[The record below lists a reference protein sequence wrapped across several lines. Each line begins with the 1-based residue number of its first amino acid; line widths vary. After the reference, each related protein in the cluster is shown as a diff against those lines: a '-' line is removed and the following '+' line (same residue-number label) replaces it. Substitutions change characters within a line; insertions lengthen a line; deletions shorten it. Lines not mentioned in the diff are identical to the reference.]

1 MLSNRVH
8 GLSQRKEG
16 STGPMEGTQSD
27 QPDSSNTTL
36 LEVQTRYFAQDLGRL
51 FEIGFNTGFLSA
63 IAKRPNLHAHFGTL
77 YADDLKHLQLS
88 DLLEQMY
95 HNTGLVATRD
105 RDILQ
110 RWVHYILIKG
120 WLSGRTLLEEYI
132 QTVTAIKQGIRRDI
146 HYLQCNFYGA
156 NSLDTYPK
164 NEKTAIQDMIKQ
176 LSPFGVNTLTENEIA
191 EHSQTGNF
199 LRADTLML
207 LKAGRQ
213 WRILCIDLSIFSL
226 QHLSDLRD
234 LGNVEELR
242 RLLSRE
248 IRYRRSKSV
257 FSDLSIDTAIDNSAK
272 HLLSS
277 QLTTYFTAF
286 KRADKETT
294 KLIQAA
300 SYAYDFFKFLRH
312 KNIIQAND
320 QVIFTIIGYTDRAIN
335 AMSVNQEQLS
345 LLETC
350 ADIYK
355 HKSSDQEID
364 AAREQVLKSIQ
375 KTTQRC
381 FQGGR
386 KFIQSLL
393 HSVDEQDGL
402 AWRSHTETLE
412 TFTNTKQPLT
422 ASQIPQNI
430 QAMLKAEEYQGQHI
444 LDIHAAMVKKELASP
459 HSFLFLT
466 GCPGIGKTTAIVD
479 FLKEAIERGEGFLF
493 IYVSPRK
500 QVNLDIIEKFREKTQ
515 LPPSDKVLG
524 LTTNSTVIRN
534 NQSRKTVHY
543 YSQKRQDTF
552 SEDGV
557 TFIHADSDDA
567 KKQRIRS
574 RELEEIQEG
583 FLIDKGEQ
591 ISGVL
596 QSLCCALHATLE
608 KPLSNAIVATVAIQ
622 SLKKL
627 DTSGKSTLRHLN
639 TLFKSVLNDNE
650 IIPHKMAQFQTKI
663 KHVFFM
669 IDEVTGDES
678 GVAFLQEVHTFLT
691 EHNLLHVPGLNTKII
706 VADASIVDPAIIKR
720 HLEETSYEPDK
731 IYFRR
736 ETGEQSLPLSYAEL
750 TFLRE
755 KAAVINANAYPASK
769 LHMTYHIGVDCLQ
782 YVEETFVERSKKLD
796 EQLQGRI
803 LNAILDLLKRDEVKQ
818 FIVYIQN
825 KQRLARLI
833 EAIRRIRGTFEKCI
847 DYLDI
852 HANSSEK
859 DKKDIQAH
867 RKSVK
872 VVFMTASA
880 SRGLSFPEATHIL
893 IDIPRFEVEQNL
905 MEILQVIY
913 RGRGGER
920 DNEEKYLSFYLTDR
934 VIYVNEQDRLL
945 SVRERML
952 HLLNVL
958 FILKAS
964 IMTRITGSLQT
975 GINQHFMMIPIGGRS
990 TQMVGETFTS
1000 RMSKLIKEAQSHSY
1014 LHHDDKRLEHVFDSL
1029 KRLLEDVSIDLRP
1042 TGRET
1047 QATRQKQLYLS
1058 LLPDFAH
1065 EFQRRAR
1072 KGFHELLNLP
1082 DLEKAYIAGSLLLIP
1097 LTYMSMQEKY
1107 WLSFEQILKEYRHKE
1122 IDLLKEMSDL
1132 RRDPTYPETFHHAL
1146 NDGLVLL
1153 QALQDMLEN
1162 KIPRYEQ
1169 ESTHPDQHCAIPL
1182 ATLVIYESMRAF
1194 FRSGKELQELPEGM
1208 SFRALLGVYIR
1219 SLYPSDSTLP
1229 IGDNYDDFPFVI
1241 FRSQNL
1247 GEARNKMFTG
1257 KYLFMSQEMNII
1269 NMLLSSD
1276 EVE

>member
-1 MLSNRVH
+1 
-8 GLSQRKEG
+8 
-16 STGPMEGTQSD
+16 MEGTQPGQLKQSETAVIEA
-27 QPDSSNTTL
+27 QSR
-36 LEVQTRYFAQDLGRL
+36 QFAQDLGRL

-63 IAKRPNLHAHFGTL
+63 IIKHPTLYTHFGTL
-77 YADDLKHLQLS
+77 YAEDLKHLRLS
-88 DLLEQMY
+88 DLQEKMY
-95 HNTGLVATRD
+95 ENTGLVTTRD
-105 RDILQ
+105 RAILDH
-110 RWVHYILIKG
+110 WVHYILIKG
-120 WLSGRTLLEEYI
+120 MLSGSTLFEEYM
-132 QTVTAIKQGIRRDI
+132 QTVIATKREIRRNML
-146 HYLQCNFYGA
+146 YLQCNFYGA
-156 NSLDTYPK
+156 NSLGTYPK
-164 NEKTAIQDMIKQ
+164 NEQTAFQDMIKQ
-176 LSPFGVNTLTENEIA
+176 LSPFGIEALTESEIA
-191 EHSQTGNF
+191 EHTQTGKF

-207 LKAGRQ
+207 LKSGRQ

-234 LGNVEELR
+234 LGNVEEIR
-242 RLLSRE
+242 RLIGRE
-248 IRYRRSKSV
+248 LRYRRSKSV
-257 FSDLSIDTAIDNSAK
+257 FSDLSIDTEIDDSAK

-286 KRADKETT
+286 KREDKETI

-300 SYAYDFFKFLRH
+300 SYAYDFCKFLKK
-312 KNIIQAND
+312 KNIIQEKD
-320 QVIFTIIGYTDRAIN
+320 RVIFTIIGYTDRAIN

-350 ADIYK
+350 AHIYEQQ
-355 HKSSDQEID
+355 KSNQEID
-364 AAREQVLKSIQ
+364 AARKQVLKSIQ

-393 HSVDEQDGL
+393 HSVDEQDGI

-422 ASQIPQNI
+422 ESNIPENI
-430 QAMLKAEEYQGQHI
+430 RAILKAEEYQGQHI
-444 LDIHAAMVKKELASP
+444 LDIHAAMVKKELASS

-479 FLKEAIERGEGFLF
+479 FLKEAIEKGEGFLF
-493 IYVSPRK
+493 VYVSPRK

-524 LTTNSTVIRN
+524 LTTNSTIIRN

-543 YSQKRQDTF
+543 YSQKRQDAF

-557 TFIHADSDDA
+557 TFLHADSDDA

-591 ISGVL
+591 VSGVL
-596 QSLCCALHATLE
+596 HSLCCALHAALE

-639 TLFKSVLNDNE
+639 ILFKSVLNDGD
-650 IIPHKMAQFQTKI
+650 IIPQKMAEFQKKI

-706 VADASIVDPAIIKR
+706 VADASIVDPIIIKR

-736 ETGEQSLPLSYAEL
+736 ETGEQTLPLSYTDL

-782 YVEETFVERSKKLD
+782 YVEETFVVRSKKLD
-796 EQLQGRI
+796 EQLQGRM
-803 LNAILDLLKRDEVKQ
+803 LGNILDLLERNDIKQ
-818 FIVYIQN
+818 FIVYIQD
-825 KQRLARLI
+825 KQRLARLT
-833 EAIRRIRGTFEKCI
+833 EAIRKIRGTFKKCE

-852 HANSSEK
+852 HANISEK

-867 RKSVK
+867 RKRVK

-920 DNEEKYLSFYLTDR
+920 DDEEKYLSFYLTDR
-934 VIYVNEQDRLL
+934 VIYANEMDRLL

-958 FILKAS
+958 LILKAS

-975 GINQHFMMIPIGGRS
+975 GIDQHFMMIPIGGRS
-990 TQMVGETFTS
+990 TQMIGETFTS
-1000 RMSKLIKEAQSHSY
+1000 RISKLIKEAQSHSH

-1047 QATRQKQLYLS
+1047 EAARQKHSYLS
-1058 LLPDFAH
+1058 LLPDFAY

-1072 KGFHELLNLP
+1072 KGFHELLHFP
-1082 DLEKAYIAGSLLLIP
+1082 SLEKAYTAGSLLLIP
-1097 LTYMSMQEKY
+1097 LTYMSMQEQY
-1107 WLSFEQILKEYRHKE
+1107 WLGFEQILKEYRGKG

-1169 ESTHPDQHCAIPL
+1169 ESTYPDQHCAVLLP
-1182 ATLVIYESMRAF
+1182 AFVIYEAMRDF

-1208 SFRALLGVYIR
+1208 SFRALLGVSIR
-1219 SLYPSDSTLP
+1219 SLYPSDSMLP
-1229 IGDNYDDFPFVI
+1229 IGSNYDDFPFVV

-1276 EVE
+1276 EEHA